1 MEIGFFLLVLVV
13 LMLSGLRIIKQQEVA
28 VVETFGKYSRVLTPG
43 LNWIVP
49 VIQQIS
55 GKLDLRIQQVPAQV
69 EIKTADNMFVNLPVT
84 LMMQIQP
91 ERAADA
97 YYKLAEPQEQIKVW
111 VLNTLRSITANMELA
126 DLFKDRD
133 HLVSMIQTELVTR
146 MSGYGYRIEG
156 VLVDQP
162 TVSMEVQAAFN
173 RVVASKRE
181 KEAAEQ
187 EAEAKRIRI
196 IGESKAEAESQLL
209 RAQGL
214 AQARKI
220 LAQGLS
226 EAVKAAAANGVD
238 ERDVLTLLMET
249 NRLDTIKS
257 AAEHG
262 KLVVMDL
269 RSTQNSPAL
278 QIYPN

>member
-1 MEIGFFLLVLVV
+1 MDILVIVALVV
-13 LMLSGLRIIKQQEVA
+13 VVGFAGLRIIKQQEVA
-28 VVETFGKYSRVLTPG
+28 IVETFGKYSRTLTPG

-49 VIQQIS
+49 GIQQIS

-84 LMMQIQP
+84 LMMQVQP

-97 YYKLAEPQEQIKVW
+97 YYKLSNPQEQIKVW

-126 DLFKDRD
+126 DLFQDRD
-133 HLVSMIQTELVTR
+133 HLVSTIQTELVAR
-146 MSGYGYRIEG
+146 MSDYGFRIEG

-162 TVSMEVQAAFN
+162 SVSMEVQAAFN

-269 RSTQNSPAL
+269 RSTQNSPTL
-278 QIYPN
+278 QINPN

>member
-1 MEIGFFLLVLVV
+1 MEILVILAVVVFFGFI
-13 LMLSGLRIIKQQEVA
+13 GLRIVKQQEVA
-28 VVETFGKYSRVLTPG
+28 IVETFGKYSRTLTPG
-43 LNWIVP
+43 LNWIFP
-49 VIQQIS
+49 GIQLIAQT
-55 GKLDLRIQQVPAQV
+55 LDLRIQAIPAHV
-69 EIKTADNMFVNLPVT
+69 EIKTADNMFVGLPVT
-84 LMMQIQP
+84 LMVRVEP

-97 YYKLAEPQEQIKVW
+97 YYKLANPQEQIKTW
-111 VLNTLRSITANMELA
+111 VLNTMRSITANMELA
-126 DLFKDRD
+126 HLFQDRD
-133 HLVSMIQTELVTR
+133 HLVSTIQSELVNR
-146 MSGYGYRIEG
+146 MSEYGYIIEG

-162 TVSMEVQAAFN
+162 TVSPEVQAAFN

-196 IGESKAEAESQLL
+196 IGESKAEAESQML

-226 EAVKAAAANGVD
+226 EAVKAAAANGVN
-238 ERDVLTLLMET
+238 EHDVLTLLMET

-269 RSTQNSPAL
+269 RSTVPNPSL
-278 QIYPN
+278 QINP